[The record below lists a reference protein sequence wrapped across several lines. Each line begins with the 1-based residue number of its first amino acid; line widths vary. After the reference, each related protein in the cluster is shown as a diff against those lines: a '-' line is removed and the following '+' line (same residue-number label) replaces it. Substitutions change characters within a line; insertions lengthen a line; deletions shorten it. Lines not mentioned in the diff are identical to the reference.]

1 MSALVYFSIVE
12 VADALRG
19 TPDYRKVVGV
29 CPAAVTHWELGELV
43 GNGISLDGIFRV
55 LRKAEVKRVPVR
67 EEEPGL
73 PSSVLVNQLR
83 DFCDIVLRIVDLP
96 CCAVHCQCDQ
106 GSSSSLG
113 GVVGTSEPNGEV
125 GR

>member
-1 MSALVYFSIVE
+1 MSERIYFSIVD
-12 VADALRG
+12 VHAALRG
-19 TPDYRKVVGV
+19 TPDHLKVVGV
-29 CPAAVTHWELGELV
+29 VPAAVTHWELGELI
-43 GNGISLDGIFRV
+43 GSGIGLDGIFRV

-73 PSSVLVNQLR
+73 PSCVLVNQLR